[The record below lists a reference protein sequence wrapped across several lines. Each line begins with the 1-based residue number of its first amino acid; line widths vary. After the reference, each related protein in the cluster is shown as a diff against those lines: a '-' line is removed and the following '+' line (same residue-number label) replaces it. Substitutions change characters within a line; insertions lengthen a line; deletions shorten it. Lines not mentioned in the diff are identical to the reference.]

1 MPVKQGVPQGSI
13 VGTILFVL
21 FINDLHLYV
30 TNSNVD
36 IYVMTPH
43 LLSAQGGMPNKS
55 LMEKNINEDL
65 EHVVNWSKMNKMVV
79 SQS

>member
-30 TNSNVD
+30 TNSDVD

-43 LLSAQGGMPNKS
+43 LLSAQGGMLTNHLWRRISTKTWNM
-55 LMEKNINEDL
+55 L
-65 EHVVNWSKMNKMVV
+65 
-79 SQS
+79 